1 MKFEGNGKFPDVASL
16 KFLMEEELAD
26 VAPLPR
32 SHHWFQMPQA
42 QVIKQY

>member
-26 VAPLPR
+26 VEG
-32 SHHWFQMPQA
+32 
-42 QVIKQY
+42 